1 MSGIPIIRLELEGMK
16 LAILSAFSDYQA
28 AADEQVKAAM
38 EKFCSPGNIRNI
50 VEQCVER
57 ELKAAIEKEISSFFQ
72 YGDGRRFLAAAVK
85 DKLSESFGGEGD

>member
-1 MSGIPIIRLELEGMK
+1 MNGIPSIRLELEGMK

-38 EKFCSPGNIRNI
+38 KKFCSPGNIRNI

-57 ELKAAIEKEISSFFQ
+57 ELKTAIEKEISSFFQ
-72 YGDGRRFLAAAVK
+72 YGAGRQFLSQAVK
-85 DKLSESFGGEGD
+85 QKLEESFNANA